1 LTLYIDSSALL
12 ERYVEEHDSEAAVRL
27 MSDDPVL
34 VTCRLTE
41 VEVRRNLSRL
51 LDGSALS
58 AARRQFAADV
68 DAFALAR
75 RRVNAPTSVRRDHR
89 STVQLALAEQVV
101 GDDRI
106 RERERGDLGGEITA
120 PGERDHLHQLGD
132 AAPVGRRDAP
142 LLG

>member
-58 AARRQFAADV
+58 AARRQFAADL
-68 DAFALAR
+68 DAFALVVLDATICNEAARIAEQTLCRSLDALHLASALRAGQATTVLSFDAR
-75 RRVNAPTSVRRDHR
+75 RARAARTLG
-89 STVQLALAEQVV
+89 LAVIGV
-101 GDDRI
+101 
-106 RERERGDLGGEITA
+106 
-120 PGERDHLHQLGD
+120 
-132 AAPVGRRDAP
+132 
-142 LLG
+142 